1 MKARAH
7 PHAPLTS
14 FAAAELPA
22 SEKHH
27 IEKITKIGIGSCG
40 ESAAPEITTWRP
52 RRVCH
57 DVVFL
62 GSAGTRAGLKAL
74 ARGLAWDLLLDAC
87 SVLAAAG
94 SILLAPANASFKGVS
109 RILYRFEHRSPS
121 WSALLRWQQTARSWR
136 LGRDTVT

>member
-1 MKARAH
+1 MAASRAQVRF
-7 PHAPLTS
+7 L
-14 FAAAELPA
+14 
-22 SEKHH
+22 
-27 IEKITKIGIGSCG
+27 
-40 ESAAPEITTWRP
+40 
-52 RRVCH
+52 RVT
-57 DVVFL
+57 VFL

>member
-1 MKARAH
+1 M
-7 PHAPLTS
+7 
-14 FAAAELPA
+14 
-22 SEKHH
+22 
-27 IEKITKIGIGSCG
+27 

-62 GSAGTRAGLKAL
+62 GSAGTRAGLKTL

-121 WSALLRWQQTARSWR
+121 WNALLRWQQTARSWR

>member
-1 MKARAH
+1 MILAH
-7 PHAPLTS
+7 EAIACPGFSSSRLHRKS
-14 FAAAELPA
+14 
-22 SEKHH
+22 
-27 IEKITKIGIGSCG
+27 
-40 ESAAPEITTWRP
+40 RP
-52 RRVCH
+52 GGLARVCH
-57 DVVFL
+57 DAVFL

-121 WSALLRWQQTARSWR
+121 WNALLRWQQTARSWR

>member
-1 MKARAH
+1 MYACARGVEEGFNLDGCPRIPAER
-7 PHAPLTS
+7 HARKTRL
-14 FAAAELPA
+14 A
-22 SEKHH
+22 
-27 IEKITKIGIGSCG
+27 G
-40 ESAAPEITTWRP
+40 
-52 RRVCH
+52 VCH
-57 DVVFL
+57 DAVFL

>member
-7 PHAPLTS
+7 PHAPLTR

-22 SEKHH
+22 SEKHL
-27 IEKITKIGIGSCG
+27 IEKITKIGVGSCG
-40 ESAAPEITTWRP
+40 VGCTGTWRP

-121 WSALLRWQQTARSWR
+121 WNALLRWQQTARSWR